1 MSLPNLSR
9 VQQPL
14 LVILTNEAGAGPLFS
29 IGAMVDKDD
38 SDWLFTESSPL
49 RWEAKKWF

>member
-14 LVILTNEAGAGPLFS
+14 LVILTNGAGAGPLFS

-38 SDWLFTESSPL
+38 LDGHFTESSPL